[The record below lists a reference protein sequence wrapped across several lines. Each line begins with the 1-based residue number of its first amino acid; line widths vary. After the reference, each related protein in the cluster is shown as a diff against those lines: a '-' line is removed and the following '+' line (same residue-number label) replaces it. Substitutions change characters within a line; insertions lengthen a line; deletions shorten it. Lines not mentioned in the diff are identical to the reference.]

1 MKTILSAS
9 VKGGVGKT
17 TVAVGLAQALQ
28 RLGHKVGI
36 LDLDYR
42 APNVPIVL
50 NAEGLTIGRT
60 RDDALVPV
68 AIAGLHL
75 FSMAYVWPKEKG
87 VLVEDNEA
95 TNDVAELL
103 QPGVIAWPNLDFLVL
118 DTPPTS
124 SGIVRVALEA
134 SNATG
139 AIVVSHPS
147 RVSRADTLR
156 TLDLFSEKQVPVYA
170 LVSNQ
175 GRDDEERERYDL
187 TDRDIFDLARQYG
200 IPIFVAI
207 PHTQNL
213 VPYFDTL
220 AEKVVVTE
228 PVVLDPPKEPS
239 PDSYNRLVEWAQK
252 MKSVKPSASS

>member
-1 MKTILSAS
+1 MKTIISAS

-17 TVAVGLAQALQ
+17 TVAVGLAQALL
-28 RLGHKVGI
+28 RRGCKVGI

-42 APNVPIVL
+42 APNVPILL
-50 NAEGLTIGRT
+50 NAEGETIGRT

-75 FSMAYVWPKEKG
+75 FSMAHVWPSEKCIM
-87 VLVEDNEA
+87 VEDNDA

-103 QPGVIAWPNLDFLVL
+103 EPGVIAWPELDYLVI

-134 SNATG
+134 SG
-139 AIVVSHPS
+139 AAGAVIVSQPS

-175 GRDDEERERYDL
+175 GLDEQGRALYDL
-187 TDRDIFDLARQYG
+187 TDEDIDVLARQSRV
-200 IPIFVAI
+200 PIFIAI
-207 PHTQNL
+207 PHTKHL
-213 VPYFDTL
+213 DPYFDSL
-220 AEKVVVTE
+220 AHKVVFTK
-228 PVVLDPPKEPS
+228 PVVLDPPKVAS
-239 PDSYNRLVEWAQK
+239 PDSFHRLVQWAEKTQ
-252 MKSVKPSASS
+252 SEKPKAGS